1 MRKFSELE
9 YKRPDFE
16 EVKKEFSE
24 IIEAFE
30 NASSADEAKSL
41 LLKFTE
47 TQCHLM
53 TSYQIASVRN
63 TVDTTDKFYDGE
75 MAFFGKAMPSLTE
88 VNIRWNKALLGSE
101 WRKELEDEFGR
112 QLFRTAE
119 NDMRQQNVEIIP
131 ELIEED
137 GLKREYQRVAA
148 ACKTEFK
155 GEECNFYGLL
165 KHMEDPDRQTRREAF
180 FAWAEIYKNVA
191 PQLDDI
197 YDRMIKVRCSIAKKL
212 GLDSFITLAYMR
224 KDRFDY
230 GPDEVE
236 SFRRQVREVIVPA
249 CARIREKQAK
259 RIGVDRLRYYDES
272 FMFGEG
278 NPTPHGTPEEM
289 VAAAQQMYRE
299 LSPET
304 GEFFDFMVRYQLFDL
319 VSRPGKRPGGYCTA
333 LADYRAPFIFSNFN
347 GTSADV
353 DVLTHEAGH
362 AFEGY
367 TAARSLPLA
376 TMAFSTSEINEI
388 HSMSMEHFTYP
399 WMDKFF
405 GDDADRYRWAHL
417 TNALLSI
424 PYLVSVDEFQ
434 HRVFENPSMSAD
446 ERRET
451 WKKIEQ
457 AYLPWRDYDGEEY
470 MSSGGFW
477 MQKQHIFLFP
487 FYYIDYALAQIGAFE
502 FYGRMKK
509 DFKSAWEGY
518 LNLCRSGGSRGYFE
532 TLEFAGLTN
541 PFGEGAVKKAVD
553 HVIAEI
559 EASPFND

>member
-1 MRKFSELE
+1 MKKFSELE
-9 YKRPDFE
+9 YKRPDIDG
-16 EVKKEFSE
+16 VKEEFSTV
-24 IIEAFE
+24 IDSFE
-30 NASSADEAKSL
+30 KAGSADEAKEL
-41 LLKFTE
+41 FLKFTDI
-47 TQCHLM
+47 QCHLM
-53 TSYQIASVRN
+53 TAMQIASVRN
-63 TVDTTDKFYDGE
+63 TVDTTDAFYDAE
-75 MAFFGKAMPSLTE
+75 MAFFGKALPGLTE
-88 VNIRWNKALLGSE
+88 INLRWNRALLESG
-101 WRKELEDEFGR
+101 WRGELEKAFGK
-112 QLFRTAE
+112 QLFRLAE
-119 NDMRQQNVEIIP
+119 NEMRRQDVAIIP
-131 ELIEED
+131 DLIEED
-137 GLKREYQRVAA
+137 SLKREYQRVSS
-148 ACKTEFK
+148 ACKTVFR

-165 KHMEDPDRQTRREAF
+165 KHMEDPDRQTRKDAF
-180 FAWAEIYKNVA
+180 SAWAGIYGDVA

-197 YDRMIKVRCSIAKKL
+197 YDRMIKVRCRMAEKL

-230 GPDEVE
+230 GPAEVE
-236 SFRRQVREVIVPA
+236 CFRRAVREVIVPA
-249 CARIREKQAK
+249 CARIRKKQAK
-259 RIGVDRLRYYDES
+259 RIGVDKLRYYDES
-272 FMFGEG
+272 FMFSEG
-278 NPTPHGTPEEM
+278 NPTPHGAPEEL
-289 VAAAQQMYRE
+289 VASAQQMYRE

-399 WMDKFF
+399 WMEKFF
-405 GDDADRYRWAHL
+405 GGDADRYRWSHL
-417 TNALLSI
+417 ANALMTI

-446 ERRET
+446 ERRGV
-451 WKKIEQ
+451 WKDIEQ
-457 AYLPWRDYDGEEY
+457 TYLPWRDYDGEEY

-477 MQKQHIFLFP
+477 MQKQHIFLYP

-502 FYGRMKK
+502 YYGMMKK
-509 DFKSAWEGY
+509 DFKTAWEGY

-532 TLEFAGLTN
+532 TLEFAGLSN
-541 PFGEGAVKKAVD
+541 PFEQGTVEKAVG

-559 EASPFND
+559 EASPFNG